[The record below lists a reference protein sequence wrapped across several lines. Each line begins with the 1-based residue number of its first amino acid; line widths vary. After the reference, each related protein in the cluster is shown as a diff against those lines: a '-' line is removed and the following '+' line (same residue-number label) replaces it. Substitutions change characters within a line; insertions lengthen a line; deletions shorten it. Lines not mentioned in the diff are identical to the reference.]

1 MNEYEQCSLS
11 TRLRLLIN
19 LAQMMTDDHAQT
31 VAPPENLFFTNF
43 WETAQ

>member
-1 MNEYEQCSLS
+1 MS

-19 LAQMMTDDHAQT
+19 LEQMMTVDHAQT
-31 VAPPENLFFTNF
+31 DAPPENLLFTNF